1 MSEIVDILKK
11 HVGDYVLIGGYMGT
25 IFASGTLIDADKD
38 IVIVKPDGA
47 DVEEYISPS
56 LIKRVRIIPNKVLEK
71 NEVLVW

>member
-1 MSEIVDILKK
+1 MNEIVDILKK

-25 IFASGTLIDADKD
+25 IFASGTLVDADKD
-38 IVIVKPDGA
+38 IVIVRPDGV

-71 NEVLVW
+71 DEVLVW

>member
-1 MSEIVDILKK
+1 MSEIIDILKK
-11 HVGDYVLIGGYMGT
+11 HVGDYVLVGGYMGT

-56 LIKRVRIIPNKVLEK
+56 LIKRVRIIPNKVLQK
-71 NEVLVW
+71 DEVILW

>member
-25 IFASGTLIDADKD
+25 IFASGTLVDADKD

-71 NEVLVW
+71 DEVLVW